1 MSAARW
7 STMRANRLLPILAL
21 AFIAVTVLVTMRGC
35 DSREA
40 SPLMTTVPSVPRPD
54 ADSPADTIRTL
65 TANVAGMTAELKS
78 LRRENEALM
87 KDNQRLAK
95 SAHET
100 NAVIE
105 RQVTAALTSERE
117 RDIEERRLQSH
128 RLDALTRRLE
138 AVDQNLT
145 SRPAKSDELPVG
157 FGLLPGENASDDWHW
172 IGPMD
177 REREND
183 TSIASLARLGQ
194 RTDNTT
200 VKAPAWPVYTLP
212 RNATLLGATALT
224 ALVGR
229 VPRDGQVQDPM
240 PFKLITGSDNLA
252 ANGHRVPGVSGMI
265 WSGTAFGDWTLGCV
279 TGRVHSVTFVFDDGT
294 VRTVSSDTRQTL
306 DDGDDRPLGWISDD
320 RGIPCVAGSRK
331 TNAPEYLKQRIAVQ
345 VAAAGAEAAA
355 AAETTSV
362 IGTAGTV
369 TDRVNGDI
377 ARFMLGK
384 SVAGGAQEIADW
396 LDERQAQNFDAV
408 FVPAGQTLALHV
420 DREIPIDYLPLG
432 RRLTHERGHDARSYP
447 ELD

>member
-1 MSAARW
+1 
-7 STMRANRLLPILAL
+7 MRANRLLPMLAL
-21 AFIAVTVLVTMRGC
+21 AFIAVTVLVMVRGC
-35 DSREA
+35 DSRKA

-65 TANVAGMTAELKS
+65 TANVAGMTAELKN

-87 KDNQRLAK
+87 NDNQRLAK
-95 SAHET
+95 TARNT
-100 NAVIE
+100 NAVTE
-105 RQVTAALTSERE
+105 RQIADALKAQRE
-117 RDIEERRLQSH
+117 RDATSTREQST

-138 AVDQNLT
+138 TLDRDLASTNREGDG
-145 SRPAKSDELPVG
+145 LPVG

-172 IGPMD
+172 IAPID
-177 REREND
+177 RERD
-183 TSIASLARLGQ
+183 AGTSIASLARLDQ
-194 RTDNTT
+194 RTDSTT
-200 VKAPAWPVYTLP
+200 MDAPAWPVYTIP

-345 VAAAGAEAAA
+345 VAAAGAQAAA

-396 LDERQAQNFDAV
+396 LDEHQAQNFDAV

-432 RRLTHERGHDARSYP
+432 RRLTHERHNDARSYP